1 MRIAVVNDTVYP
13 FAKGGAQKRVY
24 EISRRLVQRGHDV
37 HWYGM
42 DYGAAEIDGIR
53 LHAVSPLYKM
63 YTSTGRRKIW
73 QVLNYTIR
81 LRIKERV
88 DIIDCMNFPYLHCFR
103 AKESAM
109 RQRVPLIITW
119 FEFWG
124 DYWYKYMGRIGWTGK
139 IIEQIVTHLP
149 NKIIA
154 DSDKVKQQLVGAKV
168 GTKKIRVV
176 PDGVDVKLI
185 SSVCPSKDKY
195 DVVYVGRILAHKNVD
210 VLIRTVAKME
220 DVTMAI
226 IGTGSSENEC
236 KSLSAGL
243 GLDKRVRFFG
253 HIAKDVDVYS
263 VIKSAKVLVLPST
276 QEGHPLVIPEANASG
291 VPVIAIK
298 GVCDEFVK
306 HGETGYLSRLHE
318 FPMGRL
324 IARAIDLYPK
334 FRVPC
339 IKNAVQYDWEIITDK
354 VEAIYRE
361 LI

>member
-24 EISRRLVQRGHDV
+24 EIARRLVQRGHDV

-42 DYGAAEIDGIR
+42 DYGALEVDGIR

-63 YTSTGRRKIW
+63 YSSSGRRKLW
-73 QVLNYTIR
+73 QVLNYTIG
-81 LRIKERV
+81 LKIKERV
-88 DIIDCMNFPYLHCFR
+88 DIIDCMNFPYLHCF
-103 AKESAM
+103 KVKTIAM
-109 RQRVPLIITW
+109 RQDVPLIITW

-124 DYWYKYMGRIGWTGK
+124 DYWYKYMGRIGWVGK
-139 IIEQIVTHLP
+139 MIEQIVSHLP
-149 NKIIA
+149 NMIIA
-154 DSDKVKQQLVGAKV
+154 DSNKVKRQLVGAKV
-168 GTKKIRVV
+168 ETNKIRVI

-195 DVVYVGRILAHKNVD
+195 DVVYVGRVLAHKNVD

-236 KSLSAGL
+236 KRLSTSL
-243 GLDKRVRFFG
+243 GLDKRIRFLG
-253 HIAKDVDVYS
+253 HVAEDVDVYS
-263 VIKSAKVLVLPST
+263 VMKSAKVLVLPST
-276 QEGHPLVIPEANASG
+276 QEGHPLVIPEAHACG
-291 VPVIAIK
+291 IPVIAIK
-298 GVCDEFVK
+298 GICDEFVER
-306 HGETGYLSRLHE
+306 GQTGYLSMLSECSLERS
-318 FPMGRL
+318 
-324 IARAIDLYPK
+324 ITRAIDLYPK

-339 IKNAVQYDWEIITDK
+339 IKNAAKYDWDIITDK
-354 VEAIYRE
+354 VEVMYKE